1 MSFAMEQNRQKW
13 FSLFICNF
21 FGVFNDNFLKNSIIF
36 VTIAWSLPTWLSH
49 SQLISIVSSC
59 LVIPYLIFSPLGG
72 RFAVRYSKLKVF
84 RVLKLIEIP
93 IMMIACVAFFKHWIV
108 LAIVSM
114 LIMGIQSSLYS
125 PSKYSLIRDIG
136 GEEGASFGSGMFE
149 TMAFLGI
156 LLGTF
161 VASVVSDHFSLWLFS
176 SVILGIAL
184 MGYLSSKTIK
194 AVELPV
200 EKTGSETLNP
210 IRFVRQNYLF
220 AREHKLVNSA
230 IIGSSSFWLISGMV
244 QMNVIIHCKNV
255 YGVSN
260 SLTGLVMAFAA
271 IGIAAGTSVTGKYSG
286 TVVRKGLIIP
296 ALCGMILNL
305 VLLLIVPFSF
315 GTFAAG
321 IVVFAFIA
329 GVFQVPCMAM
339 MQQADLG
346 RKRGDTIAYL
356 NMMNFLFILAGTG
369 LFSLT
374 TALTGENSYA
384 VFGVMIAVCAVIL
397 LYFAFRYPDFR
408 TETRLLFEKSGNQL

>member
-1 MSFAMEQNRQKW
+1 MEQNRQKW

-184 MGYLSSKTIK
+184 MGY
-194 AVELPV
+194 
-200 EKTGSETLNP
+200 
-210 IRFVRQNYLF
+210 
-220 AREHKLVNSA
+220 
-230 IIGSSSFWLISGMV
+230 
-244 QMNVIIHCKNV
+244 
-255 YGVSN
+255 
-260 SLTGLVMAFAA
+260 
-271 IGIAAGTSVTGKYSG
+271 
-286 TVVRKGLIIP
+286 
-296 ALCGMILNL
+296 
-305 VLLLIVPFSF
+305 
-315 GTFAAG
+315 
-321 IVVFAFIA
+321 
-329 GVFQVPCMAM
+329 
-339 MQQADLG
+339 
-346 RKRGDTIAYL
+346 
-356 NMMNFLFILAGTG
+356 
-369 LFSLT
+369 
-374 TALTGENSYA
+374 
-384 VFGVMIAVCAVIL
+384 
-397 LYFAFRYPDFR
+397 
-408 TETRLLFEKSGNQL
+408 

>member
-1 MSFAMEQNRQKW
+1 MKQNIQKW

-36 VTIAWSLPTWLSH
+36 VSVVWFLPPWLSH

-59 LVIPYLIFSPLGG
+59 LVIPYLLFSPIGG
-72 RFAVRYSKLKVF
+72 RLAVRYSKLRVF
-84 RVLKLIEIP
+84 RVLKLLEIP
-93 IMMIACVAFFKHWIV
+93 IMMLACLAFFREWV
-108 LAIVSM
+108 LLAIISM
-114 LIMGIQSSLYS
+114 LIMGTQSALYS

-156 LLGTF
+156 LTGTF
-161 VASVVSDHFSLWLFS
+161 AASVISDHYSLWLFS
-176 SVILGIAL
+176 VVILGVAVS
-184 MGYLSSKTIK
+184 GYLASKSIRV
-194 AVELPV
+194 VELPLG
-200 EKTGSETLNP
+200 ETGSETLNP
-210 IRFVRQNYLF
+210 VRFVRENYLY
-220 AREHKLVNSA
+220 AKGHRLVNSA
-230 IIGSSSFWLISGMV
+230 VFGSSAFWLISGMV

-271 IGIAAGTSVTGKYSG
+271 VGIASGTSVTGKFSG
-286 TVVRKGLIIP
+286 NVVRKGLIIP
-296 ALCGMILNL
+296 ALSFMIVCLT
-305 VLLLIVPFSF
+305 LLILIPMP
-315 GTFAAG
+315 FAAFVAG
-321 IVVFAFIA
+321 ITVFAFIA

-339 MQQADLG
+339 MQHADLG

-374 TALTGENSYA
+374 TALTKENSYA
-384 VFGVMIAVCAVIL
+384 VFGVMIVVCALIL
-397 LYFAFRYPDFR
+397 SYFVFRYPDFR
-408 TETRLLFEKSGNQL
+408 TESRLLFRKFRK